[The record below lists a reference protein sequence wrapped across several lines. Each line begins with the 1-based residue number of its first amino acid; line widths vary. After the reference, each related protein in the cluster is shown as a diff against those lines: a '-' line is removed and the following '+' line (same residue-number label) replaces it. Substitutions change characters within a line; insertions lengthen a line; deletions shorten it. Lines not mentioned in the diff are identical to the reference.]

1 MPIVIAIDG
10 PAASG
15 KSSVARQLAERL
27 GYAYINSGSFY
38 RTATWWLLREGVDVQ
53 QPAAVEEAL
62 TKAEIN
68 AGFIDQNAY
77 FHLNDEDGL
86 DAIHEDAVNRNV
98 SPVAKVAGVREAVT
112 SNLRF
117 LGEIQDVVVEGRDIG
132 SVVFPDTPYKFYIDA
147 SPEVRQQRRAAQGQ
161 QDIVTER
168 DRIDSSRSN
177 APLTMAPDAVLIDST
192 HLSIEQVV
200 DAIIERL
207 KQQNLEALSR

>member
-15 KSSVARQLAERL
+15 KSSVARQLAVKL

-38 RTATWWLLREGVDVQ
+38 RTATWWLLREGVDVHQ
-53 QPAAVEEAL
+53 AAAVEDAL

-77 FHLNDEDGL
+77 FQINDEDGL
-86 DAIHEDAVNRNV
+86 DAIHEDAVNRHV

-161 QDIVTER
+161 VDTVIER
-168 DRIDSSRSN
+168 DRIDSSRAN
-177 APLTMAPDAVLIDST
+177 APLTMAPDATLVDST
-192 HLSIEQVV
+192 HLTIDGVV
-200 DAIIERL
+200 DAILGHL
-207 KQQNLEALSR
+207 KQKSLPGL

>member
-15 KSSVARQLAERL
+15 KSSVARQLAEKL
-27 GYAYINSGSFY
+27 GFAYINSGSFY
-38 RTATWWLLREGVDVQ
+38 RTATWWLLRERVDVHQ
-53 QPAAVEEAL
+53 AAAVEEAL

-68 AGFIDQNAY
+68 AGFMDQTAY
-77 FHLNDEDGL
+77 FQINDEDGL
-86 DAIHEDAVNRNV
+86 DAIHEDEVNRNV

-161 QDIVTER
+161 VDTVTER
-168 DRIDSSRSN
+168 DRIDSSRAN
-177 APLTMAPDAVLIDST
+177 APLTMAPDATLVDST
-192 HLSIEQVV
+192 HLTIDGVV
-200 DAIIERL
+200 DAIIGHL
-207 KQQNLEALSR
+207 KQKSLPGL

>member
-15 KSSVARQLAERL
+15 KSSVARQLAEKL

-38 RTATWWLLREGVDVQ
+38 RTATWWLLRERVDVHQ
-53 QPAAVEEAL
+53 AAAVEEAL

-68 AGFIDQNAY
+68 AGFMDQTAY
-77 FHLNDEDGL
+77 FQINDEDGL
-86 DAIHEDAVNRNV
+86 DAIHEDEVNRNV

-161 QDIVTER
+161 VDAVTER
-168 DRIDSSRSN
+168 DRIDSSRAN
-177 APLTMAPDAVLIDST
+177 APLTMAADATLVDST
-192 HLSIEQVV
+192 HLTIEGVV
-200 DAIIERL
+200 DAILGHL
-207 KQQNLEALSR
+207 KQKALPGL